1 MHFFRNG
8 VANMA
13 KLLNNTA
20 RVIAFGGIVLIPSIT
35 AECKLRQ
42 DDLAQYP
49 ALANFIE
56 SGDVE
61 VLAFDAPVIKGAAE
75 EVAEEL
81 EIERDFEEMSVAQLK
96 AYAHDNGIDLGK
108 ASKKKPKSSK
118 KIKG

>member
-1 MHFFRNG
+1 
-8 VANMA
+8 MA

-20 RVIAFGGIVLIPSIT
+20 RVIAFGGIVLIPSIA

-49 ALANFIE
+49 TLSNLIDNGDIE
-56 SGDVE
+56 VF
-61 VLAFDAPVIKGAAE
+61 AFDAPVIKGAAE
-75 EVAEEL
+75 EVEEQP
-81 EIERDFEEMSVAQLK
+81 EEQPEDVETEQDFEEMSVAQLK

-108 ASKKKPKSSK
+108 AYKKAEIIE